1 MCVNY
6 ITVSRQLAFEWFKTP
21 VDTDEDWRDEL
32 YQDYRGP
39 IIVPGADG
47 SRQGLLASYGLIPQA
62 KLRSGLKLT
71 TMNARS
77 ETVGSALNYKRPWAA
92 SQLCLVP
99 MQAFFEPNWEQGTH
113 VRYRIGMAN
122 DDPFAVAGVYQSYQ
136 EADGTLTYAFTQLTM
151 NADEHPLMKRFH
163 RPGDEKRSL
172 IVVRP
177 EDYDDWLN
185 CSDPE
190 RARSFFQLY
199 PADWMRAE
207 PAPKIT
213 QPKTPT
219 LTNEKTGSP
228 SRPAKTPAPE
238 SVQAS
243 LFE

>member
-6 ITVSRQLAFEWFKTP
+6 ITVSRELAFEWFKTP

-39 IIVPGADG
+39 IILPGANG
-47 SRQGLLASYGLIPQA
+47 ARHGLLASYGLIPQP
-62 KLRSGLKLT
+62 KLRAGLKLT

-99 MQAFFEPNWEQGTH
+99 MMAFFEPNWEQGTH

-136 EADGTLTYAFTQLTM
+136 EEDGTLTYAFTQLTM

-177 EDYDDWLN
+177 EDYDDWLS

-199 PADWMRAE
+199 PADRMRAE

-213 QPKTPT
+213 QPKAP
-219 LTNEKTGSP
+219 
-228 SRPAKTPAPE
+228 RPVDDKVRAPARAAAEAAEPA
-238 SVQAS
+238 QAS
-243 LFE
+243 LFD